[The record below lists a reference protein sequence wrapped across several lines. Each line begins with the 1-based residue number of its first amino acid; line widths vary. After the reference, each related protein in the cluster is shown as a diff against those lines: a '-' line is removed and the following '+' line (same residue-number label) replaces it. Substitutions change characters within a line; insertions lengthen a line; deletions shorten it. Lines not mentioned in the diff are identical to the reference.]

1 MNEKNYFRKE
11 KEEILSRIFKVMQ
24 DKKLSNADVARRL
37 NYSPSKVS
45 KVLSGNQE
53 LSLEFVFSFATAFCN
68 GDYCYFLLGVR
79 KSTSTAL
86 VDLFKN
92 IPFDEQ
98 DEYLSIFSKIIQ
110 VSKTSKKKFL

>member
-1 MNEKNYFRKE
+1 MSEKQYFQKE
-11 KEEILSRIFKVMQ
+11 KSEILDCIFKVMQ
-24 DKKLSNADVARRL
+24 EKKLSNADVARRL

-45 KVLSGNQE
+45 KVFSGNQE

-68 GDYCYFLLGVR
+68 GDYCYFFSGVR
-79 KSTSTAL
+79 KSTSKAL
-86 VDLFKN
+86 VDLFKD